1 MSKNPNNRGFK
12 QKQTTKPEEVK
23 LPIED
28 FKTETEVETE
38 PSVEVVS
45 VEEETKVESPVDTTV
60 KAKVVCNKLRVRSK
74 KSTAA
79 EVVSI
84 IEKGTNVSIDNYDPK
99 AEWSKVVAINDDKL
113 GNPCFVMTKY
123 IEVI

>member
-12 QKQTTKPEEVK
+12 PKQTTKPEEVK
-23 LPIED
+23 MPIED
-28 FKTETEVETE
+28 FKTETE

-45 VEEETKVESPVDTTV
+45 VEEETEVESPVDTTV
-60 KAKVVCNKLRVRSK
+60 DAKVVCSKLRVRSK
-74 KSTAA
+74 KSTVA

-84 IEKGTNVSIDNYDPK
+84 IEKGTKVSIDGYDPK
-99 AEWSKVVAINDDKL
+99 AEWSKVVAINNVTL